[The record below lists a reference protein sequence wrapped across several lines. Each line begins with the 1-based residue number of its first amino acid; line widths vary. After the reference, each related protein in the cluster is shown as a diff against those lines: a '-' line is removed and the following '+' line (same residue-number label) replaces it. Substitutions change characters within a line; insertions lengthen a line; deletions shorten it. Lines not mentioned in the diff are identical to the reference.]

1 MAEDLKPN
9 DELDKRLSELQ
20 QGSQRPGKPVN
31 RFALAGVTGAVMLAA
46 GFSLSGVFRNDGDQ
60 QGTAPQ
66 TAASSEFQRENP
78 NDFTTKPEEVRPQVP
93 ERIVRDE
100 AKEQELAEEVARLRA
115 ELTAARAAL
124 DAAGNAPEDTSA
136 LAELRAQVESFEA
149 RLTEASEARQA
160 AEDRNAALELELTTL
175 RTELESSQIS
185 EEEAAERARREAEL
199 ETARQTA
206 EALRVARINSPITA
220 FRLGGGGEGEVV
232 TTEAGG
238 GSNGEQAAEDGRS
251 ADERFVRRKAERS
264 EADVAEVIAAPAN
277 TIVQGTIIQGT
288 LDGALNT
295 GHEGNITATVS
306 YDVWS
311 VDLSQVLVP
320 RGSRMFGRYS
330 AEASLGQKR
339 VLIAWDRV
347 ITPDNH
353 SLRLT
358 AYGTDGIGRSGL
370 PAKVKTH
377 LLQKISGAALVSIIS
392 ATPTLLA
399 ASAADDSQNIT
410 VGDDEVNPIMQA
422 GVAASSAIGEA
433 AASALEDYLTIAP
446 TLAVDQGMVVNVVV
460 DRDIEVF

>member
-1 MAEDLKPN
+1 MAEELNKA
-9 DELDKRLSELQ
+9 DELDKRLSDLQ
-20 QGSQRPGKPVN
+20 QGAQKGTKPVN

-46 GFSLSGVFRNDGDQ
+46 GFSLSGLLRNDGAE
-60 QGTAPQ
+60 QGTPPQ
-66 TAASSEFQRENP
+66 TASSSEFQRENP

-93 ERIVRDE
+93 ERIVRDD
-100 AKEQELAEEVARLRA
+100 AKEQELADEVARLRA
-115 ELTAARAAL
+115 DLAAAQTAM
-124 DAAGNAPEDTSA
+124 DAMANAPVDTSA
-136 LAELRAQVESFEA
+136 LADLRAQMEGVEA
-149 RLTEASEARQA
+149 RLGEASEARQA

-175 RTELESSQIS
+175 RAELESSQVS
-185 EEEAAERARREAEL
+185 DDEAAARAQRETEL
-199 ETARQTA
+199 AAARATA

-220 FRLGGGGEGEVV
+220 FRLGGGGEGEIV
-232 TTEAGG
+232 TAEGG
-238 GSNGEQAAEDGRS
+238 GANGGPAAEDVRS
-251 ADERFVRRKAERS
+251 ADERFVRRKPERAET
-264 EADVAEVIAAPAN
+264 DVAEVIAAPGN

-295 GHEGNITATVS
+295 GHDGNITATVN
-306 YDVWS
+306 YDIWS

-347 ITPDNH
+347 ITPDH
-353 SLRLT
+353 RSLRLT

-399 ASAADDSQNIT
+399 ASAADESQNIT
-410 VGDDEVNPIMQA
+410 IGDQEVNPTMQA
-422 GVAASSAIGEA
+422 GIAASASIAEA
-433 AASALEDYLTIAP
+433 ASSALEDYLTIAP

>member
-1 MAEDLKPN
+1 MAEELNKA
-9 DELDKRLSELQ
+9 DELDKRLSDLQ
-20 QGSQRPGKPVN
+20 QGAQKGTKPVN

-46 GFSLSGVFRNDGDQ
+46 GFSLSGLLRNDGAE
-60 QGTAPQ
+60 QGTPPQ
-66 TAASSEFQRENP
+66 TASSSEFQRENP

-93 ERIVRDE
+93 ERIVRDD
-100 AKEQELAEEVARLRA
+100 AKEQELADEVARLRA
-115 ELTAARAAL
+115 DLAAAQAAM
-124 DAAGNAPEDTSA
+124 DAMANAPVDTSA
-136 LAELRAQVESFEA
+136 LADLRAQMDGVEA
-149 RLTEASEARQA
+149 RLGEASEARQA
-160 AEDRNAALELELTTL
+160 AEDRNSALEQELMTL
-175 RTELESSQIS
+175 RAELEASQVTD
-185 EEEAAERARREAEL
+185 EEAAARAQRDSEL
-199 ETARQTA
+199 AAARQTA
-206 EALRVARINSPITA
+206 EALRLARINSPITA
-220 FRLGGGGEGEVV
+220 FRLGGGGEGEIV
-232 TTEAGG
+232 TAEGG
-238 GSNGEQAAEDGRS
+238 GGTNGGQAAEDVRS
-251 ADERFVRRKAERS
+251 ADERFVRRKPERA

-295 GHEGNITATVS
+295 GHDGNITATVS

-311 VDLSQVLVP
+311 VDLSHVLVP

-399 ASAADDSQNIT
+399 ASAADESQNIT
-410 VGDDEVNPIMQA
+410 IGDQEVNPVMQA
-422 GVAASSAIGEA
+422 GIAASASIAEA
-433 AASALEDYLTIAP
+433 ASSALEDYLTIAP

>member
-1 MAEDLKPN
+1 MVEDPKQQ
-9 DELDKRLSELQ
+9 DELEKRLSDLQ
-20 QGSQRPGKPVN
+20 QGASKAGKPVN

-46 GFSLSGVFRNDGDQ
+46 GFSLSGLLRGDGNP
-60 QGTAPQ
+60 QGTPPE
-66 TAASSEFQRENP
+66 TASSSEFQRENP
-78 NDFTTKPEEVRPQVP
+78 SDFTTRPEETRPQVP
-93 ERIVRDE
+93 VRIVRDE
-100 AKEQELAEEVARLRA
+100 EKEQELSAEVERLRA
-115 ELTAARAAL
+115 DLAAAQAAIE
-124 DAAGNAPEDTSA
+124 AAANAPADTSD
-136 LAELRAQVESFEA
+136 LADLRAQMESVEA
-149 RLTEASEARQA
+149 RLTETSEARQT
-160 AEDRNAALELELTTL
+160 AEDRNAALEQELTIL
-175 RTELESSQIS
+175 R
-185 EEEAAERARREAEL
+185 AEL
-199 ETARQTA
+199 EAGQVTDEEAVKRAQREQELAAARQTA

-220 FRLGGGGEGEVV
+220 FRLGGGGDVEIVGPE
-232 TTEAGG
+232 TGGGTAGG
-238 GSNGEQAAEDGRS
+238 QAPEDSRS
-251 ADERFVRRKAERS
+251 TDERFVRRRAERS

-330 AEASLGQKR
+330 AEANLGQKR

-370 PAKVKTH
+370 PARVKTH
-377 LLQKISGAALVSIIS
+377 LLQKIGGAALVSIIS

-399 ASAADDSQNIT
+399 ASAADESQNIT
-410 VGDDEVNPIMQA
+410 IGDQEVNPTLQA
-422 GVAASSAIGEA
+422 GIAASASIAEA
-433 AASALEDYLTIAP
+433 ASSALEDYLTIAP
-446 TLAVDQGMVVNVVV
+446 TLAVDQGTVVNVVV

>member
-1 MAEDLKPN
+1 MSP
-9 DELDKRLSELQ
+9 S
-20 QGSQRPGKPVN
+20 
-31 RFALAGVTGAVMLAA
+31 
-46 GFSLSGVFRNDGDQ
+46 
-60 QGTAPQ
+60 
-66 TAASSEFQRENP
+66 
-78 NDFTTKPEEVRPQVP
+78 
-93 ERIVRDE
+93 
-100 AKEQELAEEVARLRA
+100 
-115 ELTAARAAL
+115 
-124 DAAGNAPEDTSA
+124 
-136 LAELRAQVESFEA
+136 
-149 RLTEASEARQA
+149 LTEASEARQA
-160 AEDRNAALELELTTL
+160 AEDRNAALELEVTTL
-175 RTELESSQIS
+175 RTELESSQVS

-238 GSNGEQAAEDGRS
+238 ASNGEQAAEDGRS

-399 ASAADDSQNIT
+399 ASAADESQNIT
-410 VGDDEVNPIMQA
+410 VGDQEVNPVMQA
-422 GVAASSAIGEA
+422 GIAASSAIGEA
-433 AASALEDYLTIAP
+433 AASALEDYLTISP

>member
-1 MAEDLKPN
+1 MAEDLN
-9 DELDKRLSELQ
+9 QQDELSKRLSNLQ
-20 QGSQRPGKPVN
+20 QGGKTPQKPMN
-31 RFALAGVTGAVMLAA
+31 RFALAGVTGAVMLAT
-46 GFSLSGVFRNDGDQ
+46 GFSLSAFLGKEGNSE
-60 QGTAPQ
+60 GTPPQ
-66 TAASSEFQRENP
+66 TAVSSEFQRENP

-100 AKEQELAEEVARLRA
+100 AKEQELTAELERLRA
-115 ELTAARAAL
+115 ELAAAQAAM
-124 DAAGNAPEDTSA
+124 DAAANAPEDTSM
-136 LAELRAQVESFEA
+136 LADLRAQMESVET
-149 RLTEASEARQA
+149 RLSEASDARQA
-160 AEDRNAALELELTTL
+160 AEDRNAALELELATL
-175 RTELESSQIS
+175 RTELEASQVTD
-185 EEEAAERARREAEL
+185 EEAAARAQREADL
-199 ETARQTA
+199 AAARQTA

-220 FRLGGGGEGEVV
+220 FRLGGNEGEVV
-232 TTEAGG
+232 TSETGG
-238 GSNGEQAAEDGRS
+238 ATNSGPAAEDGRS
-251 ADERFVRRKAERS
+251 ADERFVRRKPERS

-330 AEASLGQKR
+330 AEATLGQKR

-399 ASAADDSQNIT
+399 ASAADESQNIT
-410 VGDDEVNPIMQA
+410 VGDQEVNPIMQA
-422 GVAASSAIGEA
+422 GIAASSAIGEA

>member
-1 MAEDLKPN
+1 M
-9 DELDKRLSELQ
+9 
-20 QGSQRPGKPVN
+20 
-31 RFALAGVTGAVMLAA
+31 
-46 GFSLSGVFRNDGDQ
+46 
-60 QGTAPQ
+60 
-66 TAASSEFQRENP
+66 
-78 NDFTTKPEEVRPQVP
+78 
-93 ERIVRDE
+93 
-100 AKEQELAEEVARLRA
+100 
-115 ELTAARAAL
+115 
-124 DAAGNAPEDTSA
+124 
-136 LAELRAQVESFEA
+136 
-149 RLTEASEARQA
+149 
-160 AEDRNAALELELTTL
+160 
-175 RTELESSQIS
+175 
-185 EEEAAERARREAEL
+185 
-199 ETARQTA
+199 
-206 EALRVARINSPITA
+206 
-220 FRLGGGGEGEVV
+220 
-232 TTEAGG
+232 
-238 GSNGEQAAEDGRS
+238 
-251 ADERFVRRKAERS
+251 RRKAERS

-358 AYGTDGIGRSGL
+358 AYGTDGIGPSGL